1 MNKKMLFLPHWYQAI
16 KQISDLLDS
25 SVGHFLPFIS
35 FCNKFNVKCSF
46 LQYYS
51 ILSSI
56 PQKWKKLLQECSKDS
71 ATPPSLICS
80 LPCKAIYSILLNLED
95 LPPPTSEKK
104 RLASDVKESDL
115 TKIYLL
121 PFKATREIKLLMFQH
136 KITHR
141 ILPTNSLLHKMKKV
155 ASPFGVSD
163 SVAFVYTLHAR
174 KFFFGTDSS
183 SGTQSLVI
191 QNCYCQN

>member
-1 MNKKMLFLPHWYQAI
+1 MKRLCSNLNTPWQHIPKSLLADVGGTELFNCNYDYDFLDLNNRLPAFYKRIIFLLAGHCKATPKNKNEVLSQPIWNNRFLTVNKKMLFLPHWYQAI

-71 ATPPSLICS
+71 ATPPS
-80 LPCKAIYSILLNLED
+80 
-95 LPPPTSEKK
+95 
-104 RLASDVKESDL
+104 
-115 TKIYLL
+115 
-121 PFKATREIKLLMFQH
+121 
-136 KITHR
+136 
-141 ILPTNSLLHKMKKV
+141 
-155 ASPFGVSD
+155 
-163 SVAFVYTLHAR
+163 
-174 KFFFGTDSS
+174 
-183 SGTQSLVI
+183 
-191 QNCYCQN
+191 